1 MAILCIINRNK
12 KNIKIPKKTYPSV
25 ILTSLNL
32 ELETSKNNINS
43 LQSDLTNQNNLLNLA
58 NQNLEQSTI
67 EAKNFNNQ
75 IRTCNSELTKVKNEI
90 ELYKGQIL
98 DLEEEKRG
106 QDLALSEAERRAAEA
121 ETKAVQA
128 ESRAN
133 SVQIQNTSTVV
144 TNDNSNAELKE
155 ELETIQKEQDD
166 LLELLADQQ
175 NKIKEYAG
183 RLRNMGEEVTDD
195 SEEEDSEEE
204 SE

>member
-1 MAILCIINRNK
+1 M
-12 KNIKIPKKTYPSV
+12 
-25 ILTSLNL
+25 
-32 ELETSKNNINS
+32 
-43 LQSDLTNQNNLLNLA
+43 
-58 NQNLEQSTI
+58 
-67 EAKNFNNQ
+67 
-75 IRTCNSELTKVKNEI
+75 TKVKNEI

-98 DLEEEKRG
+98 NLEEEKRG

-133 SVQIQNTSTVV
+133 SVQIQNTSTVA

>member
-1 MAILCIINRNK
+1 M
-12 KNIKIPKKTYPSV
+12 
-25 ILTSLNL
+25 
-32 ELETSKNNINS
+32 
-43 LQSDLTNQNNLLNLA
+43 
-58 NQNLEQSTI
+58 
-67 EAKNFNNQ
+67 
-75 IRTCNSELTKVKNEI
+75 TKVKNEI

-133 SVQIQNTSTVV
+133 SVQIQNTSTVA